1 MIIKIKLKGVI
12 NMKKKLY
19 KSSSDKMLAGVLG
32 GFAEYIGVD
41 STLVRLVYV
50 LIAMFSA
57 GFPGILFYI
66 ICALVIPDEPFNV
79 EQ

>member
-1 MIIKIKLKGVI
+1 
-12 NMKKKLY
+12 MKKKLY
-19 KSSSDKMLAGVLG
+19 KSNSDKMFAGVLG

>member
-1 MIIKIKLKGVI
+1 
-12 NMKKKLY
+12 MKKKLY
-19 KSSSDKMLAGVLG
+19 KSNRDRMLAGVLG

-41 STLVRLVYV
+41 STVVRLVYA
-50 LIAMFSA
+50 LISLFSA

-66 ICALVIPDEPFNV
+66 ICALIIPDEPFDV

>member
-1 MIIKIKLKGVI
+1 
-12 NMKKKLY
+12 MKKKLY

-32 GFAEYIGVD
+32 GFAEYIGVY

>member
-1 MIIKIKLKGVI
+1 
-12 NMKKKLY
+12 MKKKLY
-19 KSSSDKMLAGVLG
+19 KSNSDKMLAGVLG

-66 ICALVIPDEPFNV
+66 ICALVIPDEPCNV

>member
-1 MIIKIKLKGVI
+1 
-12 NMKKKLY
+12 MKKKLY
-19 KSSSDKMLAGVLG
+19 KSNSDKMLAGVLG

-41 STLVRLVYV
+41 STLVRLDYV

-57 GFPGILFYI
+57 GFPGILLYI

>member
-1 MIIKIKLKGVI
+1 
-12 NMKKKLY
+12 MKTKLY

>member
-1 MIIKIKLKGVI
+1 
-12 NMKKKLY
+12 MKKKLY
-19 KSSSDKMLAGVLG
+19 KSNSDKMLAGVLG

-41 STLVRLVYV
+41 STLVRLLYV

>member
-1 MIIKIKLKGVI
+1 
-12 NMKKKLY
+12 MKKKLY
-19 KSSSDKMLAGVLG
+19 KSNSDKMLAGVLG

>member
-1 MIIKIKLKGVI
+1 
-12 NMKKKLY
+12 MKKKLY
-19 KSSSDKMLAGVLG
+19 KSRNDKMLAGVLG

>member
-1 MIIKIKLKGVI
+1 
-12 NMKKKLY
+12 MKKKLY

-50 LIAMFSA
+50 LIALFSA

-66 ICALVIPDEPFNV
+66 ICALVIPDAPFNV

>member
-1 MIIKIKLKGVI
+1 
-12 NMKKKLY
+12 MKKKLY

-66 ICALVIPDEPFNV
+66 ICALVIPDEQFNV

>member
-1 MIIKIKLKGVI
+1 
-12 NMKKKLY
+12 MKKKLY
-19 KSSSDKMLAGVLG
+19 KSSNDKMLAGVLG

>member
-1 MIIKIKLKGVI
+1 
-12 NMKKKLY
+12 MKKKLY

-50 LIAMFSA
+50 LIALFSA